1 MHVQRIP
8 TNYVSHYVS
17 HWSSD
22 ILTYDVS
29 YRCANAVP
37 NRALHK
43 SHVDRQCELFVQQFW
58 AQFASS

>member
-43 SHVDRQCELFVQQFW
+43 
-58 AQFASS
+58 